1 MTLYQ
6 HVYGRVAVG
15 YAASGPGHQL
25 AALSPALEPEWQ
37 AIERLNRSS
46 FCTYR
51 RGGYTPVR
59 YSFSH
64 PGAGRVAFGASRL
77 ARDATGAVGAFAH
90 HFVGATSALVESGLT
105 PVELLAAL
113 RPHFLAGEAALGAE
127 RRLPP
132 LETEAL
138 TDLTPERAGGHE
150 GAERTATDASDQVRS
165 EPDAAAAADPR
176 VWALLD
182 ACLATPFGARPRGPV
197 PLVVLPDS
205 AVWPFLDAVFRR
217 LSPQRS
223 AEISFSTLFVEA
235 SSYAA
240 DFRFVLAPE
249 VRDEPAG
256 ASPFR
261 VLRPGQDFELRA
273 AANQRQGPYV
283 DVCRRWP
290 SLVWETRRFI
300 DLSHRQPNDV
310 AAGGPLLDTI
320 LHTSEEAAGAFRAA
334 CESEATPRALL
345 LRLLLACPA
354 RALRYWRRGEAVA
367 YDEALADVVWED
379 AATRLPALLRIA
391 ADGRH
396 SAMRDDALADL
407 AARIRI
413 TPEASA
419 LLHALDRHQY
429 RALLEAAAPQVTRWL
444 PAPENPIALLRHAA
458 FADDFEWWALA
469 RRPALPVGDQVTL
482 LADLIALR
490 HKDDACAEIATAIA
504 ADPRG
509 IRLATRVLHR
519 LGRDDTARVNRER
532 RVLRDRLR
540 AIARRGPWHRVVDWL
555 AGEPRT

>member
-59 YSFSH
+59 YSFSR
-64 PGAGRVAFGASRL
+64 PDPGRVAFGASRL

-113 RPHFLAGEAALGAE
+113 RPHFLASEAALGAE

-138 TDLTPERAGGHE
+138 TDPTPERAGGHE

-182 ACLATPFGARPRGPV
+182 ACLATPFGTRPRGPV

-217 LSPQRS
+217 LSPQRA
-223 AEISFSTLFVEA
+223 AEITFSTLFVEA

-249 VRDEPAG
+249 VRDEPAA

-261 VLRPGQDFELRA
+261 VLHPDQNDEPGT
-273 AANQRQGPYV
+273 AANQRHGPYV
-283 DVCRRWP
+283 DLCRQRP
-290 SLVWETRRFI
+290 YLVWETRQFI
-300 DLSHRQPNDV
+300 DLSHRWPNDV
-310 AAGGPLLDTI
+310 AAGGPLLDTV

-345 LRLLLACPA
+345 LRLLLASPA
-354 RALRYWRRGEAVA
+354 RARRYWRRGEAVA
-367 YDEALADVVWED
+367 YDQALADVVWED
-379 AATRLPALLRIA
+379 ATTRLPILLRIA
-391 ADGRH
+391 ADGEH
-396 SAMRDDALADL
+396 PDMRDDALADL
-407 AARIRI
+407 AARVRI
-413 TPEASA
+413 APEASP
-419 LLHALDRHQY
+419 LLHTLDRRLY
-429 RALLEAAAPQVTRWL
+429 RALLEAAAPQVTRWI
-444 PAPENPIALLRHAA
+444 PGPESPIALLRRSA
-458 FADDFEWWALA
+458 FAEDFEGWALA
-469 RRPALPVGDQVTL
+469 RRPALPFGDQVTL

-490 HKDDACAEIATAIA
+490 RKDDACAEIATAIA
-504 ADPRG
+504 ADPRSV
-509 IRLATRVLHR
+509 RLATRVLHR
-519 LGRDDTARVNRER
+519 LRRDDPAPVDQER
-532 RVLRDRLR
+532 RVLRERLR

-555 AGEPRT
+555 AGAPWS